1 MNRQVHAVA
10 TQSASAYTEKSE
22 TMSAQSPILEVDK
35 LTKSFG
41 GVLAVDNCT
50 LSVNKGTITGLIG
63 PNGAGKTTLF
73 NLIAGAE
80 KPTSG
85 AIRFQG
91 RRIDGLPPHE
101 TFHQGIV
108 RTFQIARSIKTMTVL
123 ENLMLMPPHQSGERI
138 WNPWLF
144 NGRVSREEEQ
154 HYERAMEVLKFVE
167 LLDLRDEYASNLSG
181 GQKKLLELARALM
194 CDPTLLLLDE
204 PGAGVNRVLL
214 GKLAE
219 KIEALC
225 SDLGISIFLI
235 EHDMDLVTRLC
246 NPVLVMSE
254 GSLLAE
260 GTPEEIKRDERVLE
274 AYLGGQYR

>member
-1 MNRQVHAVA
+1 MP
-10 TQSASAYTEKSE
+10 
-22 TMSAQSPILEVDK
+22 AQSPILEVDQ

-50 LSVNKGTITGLIG
+50 LSVNRGTITGLIG

-73 NLIAGAE
+73 NLITGAE

-85 AIRFQG
+85 TINFQG
-91 RRIDGLPPHE
+91 HGIDGLPPHK

-154 HYERAMEVLKFVE
+154 HYERAMEVLNFVE
-167 LLDLRDEYASNLSG
+167 LIGLRDEYASNLSG
-181 GQKKLLELARALM
+181 GQKKLLELARTLM

-225 SDLGISIFLI
+225 SDLGITIFLI